1 MGTWEH
7 IKLRELP
14 QLNGLG
20 FFPLGGDPSKY
31 TQK

>member
-7 IKLRELP
+7 IKIGGAP
-14 QLNGLG
+14 QLMPLG
-20 FFPLGGDPSKY
+20 SSAGGDPSKY